1 MRRAQSKAF
10 SMLFNTFIFEAS
22 VETSTDSELSLNL
35 DIRACQEEFRM
46 RRQLS
51 LHSKPIS
58 AKYFVVCQKGFGS
71 QKARQ
76 RSSMC
81 SKQKRLHSNFAS

>member
-1 MRRAQSKAF
+1 
-10 SMLFNTFIFEAS
+10 MLSDIFIFEAL

-35 DIRACQEEFRM
+35 YICACQEEFRM

-51 LHSKPIS
+51 LHSKSIS
-58 AKYFVVCQKGFGS
+58 AKYFVVCQKEFDS
-71 QKARQ
+71 QKVHQ

>member
-1 MRRAQSKAF
+1 MVVADGVVIWLGSAREDLVRG
-10 SMLFNTFIFEAS
+10 T
-22 VETSTDSELSLNL
+22 VSLNL
-35 DIRACQEEFRM
+35 YIRACQEEFRM

-51 LHSKPIS
+51 SHPKPIS

-81 SKQKRLHSNFAS
+81 SKQKRLHPNFAP